1 MARCITVPL
10 DGSGLAESALPCAS
24 ALAKLFGEH
33 LHIVRVHTPMAAYT
47 MPEGAAPVPELEWDS
62 QVRAAAR
69 DWLERKATE
78 LRSTL
83 GMAVTHELRVGNAGQ
98 QIVDA
103 ARECDARVIVCTTH
117 GSGGW
122 APQWLGSVT
131 DDLIRHAPM
140 PVLAM
145 SESAAACA
153 APGELRSILVL
164 HDGSTTA
171 AAILPNVRELARASG
186 AEVELF
192 RVVSQHFAG
201 DMAAELSQPGNDPF
215 GADAAAMEARSEMD
229 RVADDLRLS
238 GLRATA
244 TVEVAGNV
252 TRAILDRIATT
263 QPDLVAMCTHGRG
276 FSRLFMGS
284 IADKVLR
291 AGGRPVL
298 CWHPQRAS
306 IPDQEAEQSFASAA
320 SSLTA

>member
-1 MARCITVPL
+1 MARCIIVPL
-10 DGSGLAESALPCAS
+10 DGSGLAESALPCAA

-33 LHIVRVHTPMAAYT
+33 LHLVRVHTPILAYT
-47 MPEGAAPVPELEWDS
+47 LPDGPTAVPEIEWDA
-62 QVRAAAR
+62 QVKSAAR

-78 LRSTL
+78 LRTTL
-83 GMAVTHELRVGNAGQ
+83 AVAVTHELRIGNAGEE
-98 QIVDA
+98 IVTS
-103 ARECDARVIVCTTH
+103 ARECDARAIVCTTH

-140 PVLAM
+140 PVFAM
-145 SESAAACA
+145 SESAAACT
-153 APGELRSILVL
+153 APGVLRSILVL
-164 HDGSTTA
+164 LDGSATA

-186 AEVELF
+186 AEIELF
-192 RVVSQHFAG
+192 RVVTQRFAG
-201 DMAAELSQPGNDPF
+201 DLAGEVTRSGNDPF
-215 GADAAAMEARSEMD
+215 GVDAAAIEARGDLD

-238 GLRATA
+238 GLRATS

-263 QPDLVAMCTHGRG
+263 QPDLVAMCSHGRG

-306 IPDQEAEQSFASAA
+306 IPDQVAEQSLASVA
-320 SSLTA
+320 S

>member
-1 MARCITVPL
+1 MARCIAVPL
-10 DGSGLAESALPCAS
+10 DGSGLAESALPCAA

-33 LHIVRVHTPMAAYT
+33 LHIVRVHTPMTAYALPDGPT
-47 MPEGAAPVPELEWDS
+47 AVPELEWDS
-62 QVRAAAR
+62 QVKTAAR
-69 DWLERKATE
+69 DWLERKAAE
-78 LRSTL
+78 LRTTL
-83 GMAVTHELRVGNAGQ
+83 GVPVTYELRVGNAGQ
-98 QIVDA
+98 QIVEA
-103 ARECDARVIVCTTH
+103 AQDCDARAIACTTH

-145 SESAAACA
+145 SESAAACT

-164 HDGSTTA
+164 LDGSATA
-171 AAILPNVRELARASG
+171 AAILPIVREMARASG

-192 RVVSQHFAG
+192 RVVPQHFAG
-201 DMAAELSQPGNDPF
+201 GVLPELSQASHDRF
-215 GADAAAMEARSEMD
+215 GADAAAIEARIELD

-238 GLRATA
+238 GLRATP

-306 IPDQEAEQSFASAA
+306 IPDQEAERDFASAA
-320 SSLTA
+320 SSLPA

>member
-1 MARCITVPL
+1 MARCIIVPL
-10 DGSGLAESALPCAS
+10 DGSGLAESALPCAA

-33 LHIVRVHTPMAAYT
+33 LHLVRVHTPVMAYT
-47 MPEGAAPVPELEWDS
+47 LPDGPTALPEIEWDA
-62 QVRAAAR
+62 QVKSAAR

-78 LRSTL
+78 LRTTL
-83 GMAVTHELRVGNAGQ
+83 AVAVTHDLRIGNAGEE
-98 QIVDA
+98 IVTS
-103 ARECDARVIVCTTH
+103 ARECDARAIVCTTH

-145 SESAAACA
+145 SESAAACT

-164 HDGSTTA
+164 LDGSATA
-171 AAILPNVRELARASG
+171 AAILPNARELARASG
-186 AEVELF
+186 AEIELF
-192 RVVSQHFAG
+192 RVVTQHFAG
-201 DMAAELSQPGNDPF
+201 DVPAELSRAGNDPF
-215 GADAAAMEARSEMD
+215 GVDAAAIEARSELD

-238 GLRATA
+238 GLRATS

-298 CWHPQRAS
+298 CWHPQRAT
-306 IPDQEAEQSFASAA
+306 IPDQVAEQNLASVA
-320 SSLTA
+320 S

>member
-10 DGSGLAESALPCAS
+10 DGSGLAESALPCAA
-24 ALAKLFGEH
+24 ALAKMFGEP
-33 LHIVRVHTPMAAYT
+33 LHIVRVHTPVAAYSLPDGPT
-47 MPEGAAPVPELEWDS
+47 AVPELEWDS

-83 GMAVTHELRVGNAGQ
+83 DVTVTHELRVGNAGE
-98 QIVDA
+98 QIVQA
-103 ARECDARVIVCTTH
+103 ARECNARAITCTTH

-153 APGELRSILVL
+153 APDELRSILVL
-164 HDGSTTA
+164 LDGSATA

-186 AEVELF
+186 ATVDLF
-192 RVVSQHFAG
+192 RVVTQRFAG
-201 DMAAELSQPGNDPF
+201 DVLAEVSHPGNDRF
-215 GADAAAMEARSEMD
+215 GVDASANEARTEMD

-238 GLRATA
+238 GLRATP

-306 IPDQEAEQSFASAA
+306 IPDQVVEQSLASAA
-320 SSLTA
+320 S

>member
-1 MARCITVPL
+1 
-10 DGSGLAESALPCAS
+10 
-24 ALAKLFGEH
+24 
-33 LHIVRVHTPMAAYT
+33 
-47 MPEGAAPVPELEWDS
+47 
-62 QVRAAAR
+62 
-69 DWLERKATE
+69 
-78 LRSTL
+78 
-83 GMAVTHELRVGNAGQ
+83 
-98 QIVDA
+98 
-103 ARECDARVIVCTTH
+103 
-117 GSGGW
+117 
-122 APQWLGSVT
+122 VT

-153 APGELRSILVL
+153 APDELRSILVL
-164 HDGSTTA
+164 LDGSATA

-186 AEVELF
+186 ATVDLF
-192 RVVSQHFAG
+192 RVVTQRFAG
-201 DMAAELSQPGNDPF
+201 DVLAEVSHPGNDRF
-215 GADAAAMEARSEMD
+215 GVDASANEARTEMD

-238 GLRATA
+238 GLRATP

-306 IPDQEAEQSFASAA
+306 IPDQVVEQSLASAA
-320 SSLTA
+320 S

>member
-10 DGSGLAESALPCAS
+10 DGSGLAESALPCAA
-24 ALAKLFGEH
+24 ALAKLFGEP
-33 LHIVRVHTPMAAYT
+33 LHIVRVHSPITAYALPDGPT
-47 MPEGAAPVPELEWDS
+47 AVPELAWDS
-62 QVRAAAR
+62 QVRGAAR
-69 DWLERKATE
+69 DWLERKAAE

-83 GMAVTHELRVGNAGQ
+83 DVTVTHELRVGNAGQ
-98 QIVDA
+98 EIIEA
-103 ARECDARVIVCTTH
+103 SRECDARAIVCTTH

-145 SESAAACA
+145 SESAAACT
-153 APGELRSILVL
+153 APGQLRSILVL
-164 HDGSTTA
+164 LDGSATA
-171 AAILPNVRELARASG
+171 AAILPNVRELARVSG
-186 AEVELF
+186 ASVELF
-192 RVVSQHFAG
+192 RVVTQHFAG
-201 DMAAELSQPGNDPF
+201 DVLAEVSRPGNDPF
-215 GADAAAMEARSEMD
+215 GVDAATIDARTEMD

-238 GLRATA
+238 GLQATA

-252 TRAILDRIATT
+252 TRAILDRIATA

-306 IPDQEAEQSFASAA
+306 IPDQEAVRSFATAA
-320 SSLTA
+320 S